1 MDPVEQLFGI
11 NLNLVD
17 DALDAFGAGLQQV
30 TKSLHELADSA
41 RRFSPILAATM
52 ARQEILN
59 IQQEI
64 RRARQLG
71 PGLAEFVES
80 SGDATRALNEIKA
93 ALVEQILPVVNPIM
107 RTLAG
112 LLEWLADN
120 RETISNEVSN
130 IGAALVPSSLR
141 FIYEV
146 LKLLGVIA
154 ENTEPERRDESTSL
168 DAFLRFS
175 SLDALRGAG
184 FDYPLPGRPREE

>member
-1 MDPVEQLFGI
+1 
-11 NLNLVD
+11 
-17 DALDAFGAGLQQV
+17 
-30 TKSLHELADSA
+30 
-41 RRFSPILAATM
+41 M